1 MLSVLT
7 ATISKKYAIPKH
19 TKSECKTHE
28 RFYKKG
34 MWKSLSEE
42 MKKKSPYSVS
52 DSSLNLA
59 ICIQICWY
67 ELASIWNP
75 CFIPVEHK

>member
-28 RFYKKG
+28 CFYKKG

-42 MKKKSPYSVS
+42 MKKKVHILYLIEV
-52 DSSLNLA
+52 
-59 ICIQICWY
+59 
-67 ELASIWNP
+67 
-75 CFIPVEHK
+75 

>member
-7 ATISKKYAIPKH
+7 ATISKKHAIPKH
-19 TKSECKTHE
+19 TKGECKTHE

-42 MKKKSPYSVS
+42 MKKKVHILYLIEV
-52 DSSLNLA
+52 
-59 ICIQICWY
+59 
-67 ELASIWNP
+67 
-75 CFIPVEHK
+75 